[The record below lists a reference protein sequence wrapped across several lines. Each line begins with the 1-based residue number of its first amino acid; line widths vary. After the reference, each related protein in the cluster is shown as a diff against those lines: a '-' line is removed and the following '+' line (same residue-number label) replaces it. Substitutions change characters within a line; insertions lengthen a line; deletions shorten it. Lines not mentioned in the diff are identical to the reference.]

1 MRNSHKV
8 LLASVMVLLFSLKPD
23 FASFIPQLV
32 KVGAAFILFVLGLY
46 LTWKERQW

>member
-23 FASFIPQLV
+23 FASFIPQIA
-32 KVGAAFILFVLGLY
+32 KVGAAGVLLLLGFY
-46 LTWKERQW
+46 LMWKDRQW